1 MVLRRKR
8 PATTP
13 AALPLL
19 AAQEVAV
26 GSEPLYECVV
36 LVTSLAENLLTL
48 AQLYRQRAD
57 VENAYDELKNQ
68 WGWGGFTTGD
78 LLRCQLAARLGA
90 LVYNW
95 WNLFVRCAQPERAR
109 EAVTSRPLL
118 LHAVGRIIQ
127 SGGQTTL
134 RLTSNHAEA
143 SQVQSLLTGLS
154 LFLSGLM
161 NAAEQLPA
169 TERWRRIW
177 HRILEPYHLPK
188 PVPLAPSGWSRE
200 QRNEN
205 QPDRSPNVKLF
216 QA

>member
-1 MVLRRKR
+1 MKNR
-8 PATTP
+8 PLDP
-13 AALPLL
+13 
-19 AAQEVAV
+19 
-26 GSEPLYECVV
+26 
-36 LVTSLAENLLTL
+36 
-48 AQLYRQRAD
+48 
-57 VENAYDELKNQ
+57 
-68 WGWGGFTTGD
+68 FM
-78 LLRCQLAARLGA
+78 
-90 LVYNW
+90 VYNW

-169 TERWRRIW
+169 TERWQRIR

-188 PVPLAPSGWSRE
+188 PVPLAPSG
-200 QRNEN
+200 
-205 QPDRSPNVKLF
+205 
-216 QA
+216 